1 MVAAGL
7 ILTILGCR
15 NFPHRLVEANAMQER
30 VIEGN
35 GVRIATQAFGDPSD
49 PPIIL
54 IMGAMASLLWWP
66 DGFVEGLARSGRYVI
81 RYDNRDTGLST
92 TYPPGKADYSGTDMA
107 NDCVSVMDGYG
118 FKSAHLA
125 GMSAGGMIAQQV
137 ALNHP
142 ERIKSLILI
151 SSTPVGAE
159 GLPSMTEEYAAHAGE
174 PVDWS
179 DRTSILNFMIRD
191 ARMLGSTRHPHDAR
205 AARDLIQR
213 DLARSPSFASATN
226 HFSISDGNDADHK
239 LVAADIKVSTL
250 VIHGTSDPLF
260 PIAHGEALA
269 SAVKGATLVRIEG
282 GGHELHEADW
292 PEIIGAIIRHTD
304 GQ

>member
-1 MVAAGL
+1 
-7 ILTILGCR
+7 
-15 NFPHRLVEANAMQER
+15 MQER
-30 VIEGN
+30 MIDGN

-49 PPIIL
+49 PPIVL

-92 TYPPGKADYSGTDMA
+92 TYPPGKATYSGTDMA

-118 FKSAHLA
+118 FKSTHLA
-125 GMSAGGMIAQQV
+125 GMSAGGIIAQRV
-137 ALNHP
+137 ALAHP
-142 ERIKSLILI
+142 ERIRSLTLI
-151 SSTPVGAE
+151 SSTPVGVE
-159 GLPSMTEEYAAHAGE
+159 GLPSTTEEYAAHASE

-179 DRTSILNFMIRD
+179 DRVSILNFMIRD
-191 ARMLGSTRHPHDAR
+191 ALMLGSTRHPHDAR

-213 DLARSPSFASATN
+213 DLERSPSFASATN
-226 HFSISDGNDADHK
+226 HFSIPEGDDAARK
-239 LVAADIKVSTL
+239 PMAADIKVPTL

-269 SAVKGATLVRIEG
+269 STIKGSTFVPIDG
-282 GGHELHEADW
+282 GGHELHEVDW
-292 PEIIGAIIRHTD
+292 PEISEAVVRHT
-304 GQ
+304 GKA